1 MALFTVNLNVVSAE
15 EGLFS
20 GSIKSLQIT
29 GSEGELGIMPGH
41 APLLTSLKPGMAL
54 ITKDD
59 DTEEVIYLSGGMLEV
74 QPNNVI
80 VLADVATR
88 ADDLDEQAALE
99 AKKRAEE
106 NMNATGGDVDYAAVA
121 ASFGCC
127 VFRRL
132 SSFLAVTLLLIM
144 VIASVL

>member
-15 EGLFS
+15 ESLFS

-54 ITKDD
+54 ITKKDG
-59 DTEEVIYLSGGMLEV
+59 TEEVIYISGGMLEV

-80 VLADVATR
+80 VLANVATR
-88 ADDLDEQAALE
+88 SADLDEQAVLE
-99 AKKRAEE
+99 AKQRAED
-106 NMNATGGDVDYAAVA
+106 NMNAHGNYVDYAAVA
-121 ASFGCC
+121 AE
-127 VFRRL
+127 
-132 SSFLAVTLLLIM
+132 LARAVAQLR
-144 VIASVL
+144 VIQATKKKG

>member
-1 MALFTVNLNVVSAE
+1 MALLTVNLNVVSAE
-15 EGLFS
+15 ESLFS

-54 ITKDD
+54 ITKKDGS
-59 DTEEVIYLSGGMLEV
+59 EEVIYLSGGMLEV
-74 QPNNVI
+74 QPNNVT

-88 ADDLDEQAALE
+88 ADDLDEQAAIE

-106 NMNATGGDVDYAAVA
+106 NISTNSGDVDYAEVA
-121 ASFGCC
+121 AE
-127 VFRRL
+127 
-132 SSFLAVTLLLIM
+132 LARAIAQLR
-144 VIASVL
+144 VIQAGKKKV

>member
-15 EGLFS
+15 ESLFS

-54 ITKDD
+54 ITKEDG
-59 DTEEVIYLSGGMLEV
+59 TEEVIYLSGGMLEV

-88 ADDLDEQAALE
+88 AADLDEQAALD
-99 AKKRAEE
+99 AKKRAED
-106 NMNATGGDVDYAAVA
+106 NMNANGADVDYTAVSA
-121 ASFGCC
+121 ELARAEAQLRVIQATSKKAS
-127 VFRRL
+127 
-132 SSFLAVTLLLIM
+132 
-144 VIASVL
+144 

>member
-15 EGLFS
+15 EALFS

-54 ITKDD
+54 ITKED

-99 AKKRAEE
+99 AKKRAED
-106 NMNATGGDVDYAAVA
+106 NMHATGGDVDYAAVA
-121 ASFGCC
+121 AD
-127 VFRRL
+127 
-132 SSFLAVTLLLIM
+132 LARAEAQLR
-144 VIASVL
+144 VIQATSKKV

>member
-15 EGLFS
+15 ESLFS

-54 ITKDD
+54 ITKEDG
-59 DTEEVIYLSGGMLEV
+59 TEEVIYLSGGMLEV

-88 ADDLDEQAALE
+88 SADLDEQAVLD
-99 AKKRAEE
+99 AKQRAEE
-106 NMNATGGDVDYAAVA
+106 NINKHSDDVDFAVA
-121 ASFGCC
+121 AAE
-127 VFRRL
+127 
-132 SSFLAVTLLLIM
+132 LARAVAQLRVIQVTKKK
-144 VIASVL
+144 A

>member
-1 MALFTVNLNVVSAE
+1 MALFTVNLNVVSAQE
-15 EGLFS
+15 SLFS

-54 ITKDD
+54 ITKEDD
-59 DTEEVIYLSGGMLEV
+59 SEEVIYLSGGMLEV

-88 ADDLDEQAALE
+88 AADLDEQAALE
-99 AKKRAEE
+99 AKQRAED
-106 NMNATGGDVDYAAVA
+106 NLNAHGADVDFATVAAELARAVA
-121 ASFGCC
+121 QL
-127 VFRRL
+127 R
-132 SSFLAVTLLLIM
+132 
-144 VIASVL
+144 VIQATNKKS

>member
-1 MALFTVNLNVVSAE
+1 MALLTVNLNVVSAE
-15 EGLFS
+15 ESLFS

-54 ITKDD
+54 ITKQDGS
-59 DTEEVIYLSGGMLEV
+59 EEVIYLSGGMLEV

-88 ADDLDEQAALE
+88 AADLDEQAALE
-99 AKKRAEE
+99 AKQNAEA
-106 NMNATGGDVDYAAVA
+106 NLNASGADVDFAVA
-121 ASFGCC
+121 AAE
-127 VFRRL
+127 
-132 SSFLAVTLLLIM
+132 LARAVAQLR
-144 VIASVL
+144 VIQATNKVN

>member
-1 MALFTVNLNVVSAE
+1 MALLTVNLNVVSAE
-15 EGLFS
+15 ESLFS

-54 ITKDD
+54 ITKNDG
-59 DTEEVIYLSGGMLEV
+59 TEEVIYLSGGMLEV

-88 ADDLDEQAALE
+88 AADLDEQAALE
-99 AKKRAEE
+99 AKKQAEA
-106 NMNATGGDVDYAAVA
+106 NMNANSADVDYAAVA
-121 ASFGCC
+121 AE
-127 VFRRL
+127 
-132 SSFLAVTLLLIM
+132 LARAEAQLR
-144 VIASVL
+144 VIQATSKKA